1 MGSKTSYEWMD
12 LAPGAEV
19 SEEAERFMRKGILE
33 VYGKR
38 DAQGLYTTGSD
49 DFHYYTVKRPHLK
62 AVMLGLGADLQPGLH
77 HPYMRFDHSCIM
89 DGVEILKQT
98 VLKVLEDRG

>member
-1 MGSKTSYEWMD
+1 M
-12 LAPGAEV
+12 
-19 SEEAERFMRKGILE
+19 
-33 VYGKR
+33 
-38 DAQGLYTTGSD
+38 
-49 DFHYYTVKRPHLK
+49 KRPHLK

-77 HPYMRFDHSCIM
+77 HPYMKFDHSCIM

>member
-1 MGSKTSYEWMD
+1 MGSKTSYKWID

-33 VYGKR
+33 VYGEE
-38 DAQGLYTTGSD
+38 GCTGPLYTTGSD

-62 AVMLGLGADLQPGLH
+62 SCHAWTRCQPTTWIT
-77 HPYMRFDHSCIM
+77 PSVYEVRS
-89 DGVEILKQT
+89 
-98 VLKVLEDRG
+98 

>member
-1 MGSKTSYEWMD
+1 M
-12 LAPGAEV
+12 
-19 SEEAERFMRKGILE
+19 
-33 VYGKR
+33 
-38 DAQGLYTTGSD
+38 
-49 DFHYYTVKRPHLK
+49 KRPHLK

-98 VLKVLEDRG
+98 VLKVLEDRGESSCFCRELSVNRYI

>member
-1 MGSKTSYEWMD
+1 M
-12 LAPGAEV
+12 
-19 SEEAERFMRKGILE
+19 
-33 VYGKR
+33 GKR

-77 HPYMRFDHSCIM
+77 HPYMRFNHSCIM

>member
-1 MGSKTSYEWMD
+1 MGKIN
-12 LAPGAEV
+12 V
-19 SEEAERFMRKGILE
+19 
-33 VYGKR
+33 R
-38 DAQGLYTTGSD
+38 DHFYTTGSD

-77 HPYMRFDHSCIM
+77 HPYMKFDHSCIM

-98 VLKVLEDRG
+98 VLKVLEDRGWELLFFVEICR